1 MLWVILVKDKCK
13 VCGRD
18 TLMIVNINLKAV
30 PLCNSCANRI
40 TMQHI
45 KWLVDNQECDKN
57 V

>member
-1 MLWVILVKDKCK
+1 MIAKKIRKDAPM
-13 VCGRD
+13 V
-18 TLMIVNINLKAV
+18 VNINLKAV

-45 KWLVDNQECDKN
+45 RWLVDNQECDKN